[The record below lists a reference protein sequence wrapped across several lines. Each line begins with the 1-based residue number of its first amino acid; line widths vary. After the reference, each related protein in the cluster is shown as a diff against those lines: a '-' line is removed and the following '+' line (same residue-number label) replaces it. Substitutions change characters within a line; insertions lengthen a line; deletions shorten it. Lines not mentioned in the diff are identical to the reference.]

1 VTPICIAKAPNGLKP
16 PFRIHRTTKQRAESL
31 PLHTHEEGQLTFAA
45 SGMVQI
51 HTDAGVWLVPPQLAA
66 WIPAGVRHR
75 LEAMTDAELWMV
87 HWDPAVVRAWRVQTS
102 LDRAFALRVTPLLR
116 SLLDEAVSIDPVSD
130 KAELV
135 VRLMLYE
142 LTATPDAP
150 TFLPLPTSPMGRR
163 VADLVVADHR
173 NQMDLREIASRA
185 ATSVRTVSRLFPIE
199 TGLTF
204 KAWRQRVRIVRTMER
219 LAQGNAPAKIA
230 REAGFGSTAAYSC
243 AFRQVTA
250 MAPTAFMHG
259 NVVSLSSGA
268 IEQSRGAGAKSGHGP
283 R

>member
-1 VTPICIAKAPNGLKP
+1 VTPTCIAKAPNGLKP
-16 PFRIHRTTKQRAESL
+16 PFRIHRTVKQRTESL

-66 WIPAGVRHR
+66 WVPAGVRHR

-87 HWDPAVVRAWRVQTS
+87 HWDPAVVRAWSVQTS

-116 SLLDEAVSIDPVSD
+116 SLLDEAVSIDPASD

-135 VRLMLYE
+135 VRLMLHE
-142 LTATPDAP
+142 LTAMPDAP
-150 TFLPLPTSPMGRR
+150 TFLPLPTSPAGRR

-173 NQMDLREIASRA
+173 HQMDLGEIASRA

-204 KAWRQRVRIVRTMER
+204 KAWRQRVRIVRTMEQ
-219 LAQGNAPAKIA
+219 LAQGIAPAKIA
-230 REAGFGSTAAYSC
+230 REAGFASTAAYSC

-250 MAPTAFMHG
+250 TTPTAFMH
-259 NVVSLSSGA
+259 
-268 IEQSRGAGAKSGHGP
+268 RT
-283 R
+283 